1 MKKHAYLHLL
11 LVLMFSVNLSA
22 QNNDGDALI
31 GIMRDILT
39 APEQTPPPQKPKEVR
54 QYPFNPDYPNV
65 YLGDAKSENV
75 SIFLEL
81 VFYGKAQEG
90 GNYLVV
96 FSGRS
101 SEGQFQKK
109 IFFPALE
116 DFQSFQSLLETQDY
130 ERLYLF
136 TDGSN
141 EADYM
146 VLKKPLREAPK
157 IN

>member
-1 MKKHAYLHLL
+1 MKQAYLLL
-11 LVLMFSVNLSA
+11 FLAFSASLTA
-22 QNNDGDALI
+22 QSSDGDAI
-31 GIMRDILT
+31 ISIMRDILT
-39 APEQTPPPQKPKEVR
+39 TPEQTAPPPKPKKVR

-65 YLGDAKSENV
+65 YLGDAESQNV

-81 VFYGKAQEG
+81 VFYGKAQKG
-90 GNYLVV
+90 GDYLVL
-96 FSGRS
+96 FSGKS
-101 SEGQFQKK
+101 SQGYFQKK
-109 IFFPALE
+109 ISFPTLE
-116 DFQSFQSLLETQDY
+116 DFLHFQALLEKQKY

-146 VLKKPLREAPK
+146 VIQKPLREAPK

>member
-1 MKKHAYLHLL
+1 MRYVYLHLL
-11 LVLMFSVNLSA
+11 LFFVFSINLPA
-22 QNNDGDALI
+22 QNNDGDAII

-39 APEQTPPPQKPKEVR
+39 TPEETPPPQKPKKVR
-54 QYPFNPDYPNV
+54 EYPFNPDYPEV

-81 VFYGKAQEG
+81 VFYGKAQKG
-90 GNYLVV
+90 GDYLVL

-101 SEGQFQKK
+101 SQGPFQKK
-109 IFFPALE
+109 ISFSTLE
-116 DFQSFQSLLETQDY
+116 EFIEFQSVLEKQKYD
-130 ERLYLF
+130 RLYLF
-136 TDGSN
+136 SDGLN

-146 VLKKPLREAPK
+146 LIKKPLREAPK